1 MEKSTNIKYQISKLL
16 AEKQEQQAASL
27 AAVKLLAASSSEDQS
42 VEGAKTIELAHLRLE
57 AVNSELLV
65 ISRESYV
72 RTKRPRLAEVS
83 LTDLRIPLV
92 WKDTR

>member
-42 VEGAKTIELAHLRLE
+42 VEGAKTIELARLRLE

-65 ISRESYV
+65 ISRESYA

>member
-42 VEGAKTIELAHLRLE
+42 VEGAKTIELARLRLE

-72 RTKRPRLAEVS
+72 RTKRPRQAEVS